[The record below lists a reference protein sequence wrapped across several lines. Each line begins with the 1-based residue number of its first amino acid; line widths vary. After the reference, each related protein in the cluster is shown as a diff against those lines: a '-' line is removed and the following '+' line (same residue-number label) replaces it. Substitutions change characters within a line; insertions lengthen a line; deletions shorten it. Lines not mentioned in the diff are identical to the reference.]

1 MCNAHNL
8 VAYCVEL
15 FHDDYDTAYF
25 SFSLSEIK
33 RCTMRMLMYSLAAR
47 MILDGEY

>member
-8 VAYCVEL
+8 VAYCCEL
-15 FHDDYDTAYF
+15 FHDDYETTYF
-25 SFSLSEIK
+25 SFSLVEITRCK
-33 RCTMRMLMYSLAAR
+33 RRMLMYSLAAK